1 MKCMF
6 GCKNYGK
13 WGACS
18 PDVPSVPESEAFFK
32 RYKTGVVFHFTQ
44 KVDRP
49 EDRSERPNKV
59 VIARNGVTKQS
70 HEIASLRSQ

>member
-1 MKCMF
+1 MF

-13 WGACS
+13 CGACP

-32 RYKTGVVFHFTQ
+32 RYMTGVVFHFTQ

-49 EDRSERPNKV
+49 EDRFAWTRKVNSKLLELER
-59 VIARNGVTKQS
+59 
-70 HEIASLRSQ
+70 EIFLSG